1 MKDKDL
7 AMYLNELRKEALAH
21 AIAAGFHDTY
31 HSIEHY
37 LCLVVSELME
47 AVEADRKDRH
57 CTLDFDIDILFD
69 IENKVAFQITFE
81 DRVKDT
87 VEDELADTVIRLL
100 DFAGLTGLSIIR
112 LVPIDIQK
120 QEFTD
125 WAFIAV
131 RAVQRIADTKSTII
145 RKEFALSEAIGWI
158 FSAAKWLKFDLIKH
172 IELKMRYNSMRP
184 HMHGKRY

>member
-81 DRVKDT
+81 DKVKDT

-131 RAVQRIADTKSTII
+131 RAVQRIADILGFSPLRALVIELLHNLQ
-145 RKEFALSEAIGWI
+145 RKLFALGVR
-158 FSAAKWLKFDLIKH
+158 
-172 IELKMRYNSMRP
+172 MRYAQHS
-184 HMHGKRY
+184 HAHLIQAGITEADG

>member
-1 MKDKDL
+1 MKEKDKVI
-7 AMYLNELRKEALAH
+7 YLNELRKEALAH

-47 AVEADRKDRH
+47 AVEADRNERR
-57 CTLDFDIDILFD
+57 CTCNLDILYNLQD
-69 IENKVAFQITFE
+69 DAVFQTIFQKN
-81 DRVKDT
+81 VKDT

-100 DFAGLTGLSIIR
+100 DYAGLTGLSIIR

-131 RAVQRIADTKSTII
+131 RAVQKIADTKSTII
-145 RKEFALSEAIGWI
+145 RKECALSEAIEWI

-172 IELKMRYNSMRP
+172 IELKRRYNSLRP